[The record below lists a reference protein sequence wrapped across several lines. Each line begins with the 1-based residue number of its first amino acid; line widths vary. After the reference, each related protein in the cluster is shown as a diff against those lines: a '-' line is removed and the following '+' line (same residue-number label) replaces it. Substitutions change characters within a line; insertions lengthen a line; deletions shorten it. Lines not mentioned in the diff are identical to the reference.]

1 MSRLK
6 AELEEAKAQ
15 AERNLDLAKRIQADF
30 DNYRKRAQR
39 EKEEQIKAA
48 NDKLLYELLGFLD
61 DFERALTAKA
71 ARRSSDRAWIDPRQ
85 LTIIA
90 PVQGTGGDAC
100 DRFDPALHEAL
111 CVGEGEEGKVL
122 EVYQKG
128 YCLGPRVVRYAKVK
142 LAVATTEVSQMAK
155 IIGIDL
161 GTSNS
166 AAAVMEGGRPTIIP
180 SAEGQAF
187 GGKAFP
193 SMWPSPR
200 TTSFWSVSRPVA
212 RR

>member
-1 MSRLK
+1 MEDSSKETRPPQAGEAQSEPLRPDDEMTRLK

-48 NDKLLYELLGFLD
+48 NDRLLYDLLGFLD
-61 DFERALTAKA
+61 DFERALASKA
-71 ARRSSDRAWIDPRQ
+71 TPEELRQGVESVHANLRSLLQSKGLVETP
-85 LTIIA
+85 
-90 PVQGTGGDAC
+90 C
-100 DRFDPALHEAL
+100 DNFDPALHEAL

-142 LAVATTEVSQMAK
+142 VGSGNNRGESD
-155 IIGIDL
+155 G
-161 GTSNS
+161 
-166 AAAVMEGGRPTIIP
+166 
-180 SAEGQAF
+180 
-187 GGKAFP
+187 
-193 SMWPSPR
+193 
-200 TTSFWSVSRPVA
+200 
-212 RR
+212 

>member
-1 MSRLK
+1 MEESSRDTRPPQAGEAQGEPLKPDDEMMRLK

-30 DNYRKRAQR
+30 DNYKKRAQR

-48 NDKLLYELLGFLD
+48 NDRLLYDLLGFLD
-61 DFERALTAKA
+61 DFERALAAKA
-71 ARRSSDRAWIDPRQ
+71 TPEEFRRGVESVHANLRSLLQ
-85 LTIIA
+85 SKGLVETS
-90 PVQGTGGDAC
+90 C

-142 LAVATTEVSQMAK
+142 VGSGNKRGESD
-155 IIGIDL
+155 G
-161 GTSNS
+161 
-166 AAAVMEGGRPTIIP
+166 
-180 SAEGQAF
+180 
-187 GGKAFP
+187 
-193 SMWPSPR
+193 
-200 TTSFWSVSRPVA
+200 
-212 RR
+212 